1 MRAALEAKADRF
13 DNRGKGGCHGEG
25 GDRGQEP
32 EEPHAGCLQGGQA
45 DPGDEGAEIGSRKY
59 VLFDEDTPGF
69 GLCVYT
75 TGRKGFVLIYRI
87 AGQQKRFTIGVW
99 PTWSVTA
106 ARDEAKRLIREIDR
120 GDDPL
125 DTRKAARGAP
135 TVKELAERFIEEHL
149 PKLAPTNASDQKSML
164 EKLVLPEW
172 KNRKVADITPTD
184 VDRLLTKIA
193 AGRARPSKKKPTQ
206 KRRKKL
212 APPKPTPVRA
222 NRAGEMLRKMF
233 NLAMLWKMRP
243 DNPTFGFRR
252 RPEVARDRFLSFEEI
267 ERLAN
272 ALAVDEDQRA
282 ASIIRLCMLTGAR
295 LGEVRTATFDQF
307 NLDLAIWT
315 KQAAYTKQ
323 RRIHRVPISHEAVAL
338 IRLRREI
345 VPKGCPFLFPG
356 DVPDQPVGDPK
367 RFWPKMQKVAQIPD
381 VRIHDLRHTFAS
393 LLVSGGASLEMI
405 GRLLGHTQIGTT
417 QRYAHLID
425 APLRAGV
432 NAVGEMLKP
441 RLRVVDDESKG
452 ETRPSDQKRLTALQA
467 R

>member
-1 MRAALEAKADRF
+1 
-13 DNRGKGGCHGEG
+13 
-25 GDRGQEP
+25 
-32 EEPHAGCLQGGQA
+32 
-45 DPGDEGAEIGSRKY
+45 
-59 VLFDEDTPGF
+59 
-69 GLCVYT
+69 
-75 TGRKGFVLIYRI
+75 
-87 AGQQKRFTIGVW
+87 
-99 PTWSVTA
+99 
-106 ARDEAKRLIREIDR
+106 
-120 GDDPL
+120 
-125 DTRKAARGAP
+125 
-135 TVKELAERFIEEHL
+135 
-149 PKLAPTNASDQKSML
+149 
-164 EKLVLPEW
+164 
-172 KNRKVADITPTD
+172 
-184 VDRLLTKIA
+184 
-193 AGRARPSKKKPTQ
+193 
-206 KRRKKL
+206 
-212 APPKPTPVRA
+212 
-222 NRAGEMLRKMF
+222 MLRKMF

-252 RPEVARDRFLSFEEI
+252 RPEVARDRFLSFDEI

-393 LLVSGGASLEMI
+393 
-405 GRLLGHTQIGTT
+405 H
-417 QRYAHLID
+417 
-425 APLRAGV
+425 
-432 NAVGEMLKP
+432 
-441 RLRVVDDESKG
+441 
-452 ETRPSDQKRLTALQA
+452 
-467 R
+467 

>member
-1 MRAALEAKADRF
+1 MSKRLTERVVKA
-13 DNRGKGGCHGEG
+13 
-25 GDRGQEP
+25 
-32 EEPHAGCLQGGQA
+32 
-45 DPGDEGAEIGSRKY
+45 AEIGTRKY
-59 VLFDEDTPGF
+59 VVFDDDCPGF
-69 GLCVYT
+69 GLCVYES
-75 TGRKGFVLIYRI
+75 GRKGFVLIYRMG
-87 AGQQKRFTIGVW
+87 GQQKRFTIGTW
-99 PTWSVTA
+99 PAWSVIA
-106 ARDEAKRLIREIDR
+106 ARDEAKALKREIDR
-120 GDDPL
+120 GEDPL
-125 DTRKAARGAP
+125 DARKAHRAAP
-135 TVKELAERFIEEHL
+135 TVKELAERYIEEHL
-149 PKLAPTNASDQKSML
+149 PKLAKTNASDQISML
-164 EKLVLPEW
+164 QKLVLPEW
-172 KNRKVADITPTD
+172 KGRMVADITPTD

-193 AGRARPSKKKPTQ
+193 AGRARPAKLTPTQ
-206 KRRKKL
+206 KRRKAL

-233 NLAMLWKMRP
+233 NLAVQWKMRP
-243 DNPTFGFRR
+243 DNPAFAFRK
-252 RPEVARDRFLSFEEI
+252 RPETARDRFLTFDEI

-338 IRLRREI
+338 IRLRRDI

-367 RFWPKMQKVAQIPD
+367 RFWPKMQKVAEIPD

-441 RLRVVDDESKG
+441 RLRVVG
-452 ETRPSDQKRLTALQA
+452 E
-467 R
+467 

>member
-1 MRAALEAKADRF
+1 MGTHLTERVVKA
-13 DNRGKGGCHGEG
+13 
-25 GDRGQEP
+25 
-32 EEPHAGCLQGGQA
+32 
-45 DPGDEGAEIGSRKY
+45 AEIGTRKY
-59 VLFDEDTPGF
+59 VVFDQDCAGF
-69 GLCVYT
+69 GLCVYES
-75 TGRKGFVLIYRI
+75 GRKGFVLIYRSS
-87 AGQQKRFTIGVW
+87 GRQRRLTIGTW
-99 PTWSVTA
+99 PAWSVVA
-106 ARDEAKRLIREIDR
+106 ARDEAKALKREIDR
-120 GDDPL
+120 GEDPL
-125 DTRKAARGAP
+125 GSRRSARIAP
-135 TVKELAERFIEEHL
+135 TVKELSERYIEEHL
-149 PKLAPTNASDQKSML
+149 PKLAKTNASDQISML
-164 EKLVLPEW
+164 QKLVLPEW
-172 KNRKVADITPTD
+172 KGRMVADITPTD

-193 AGRARPSKKKPTQ
+193 AGRARPAKLQPAQ
-206 KRRKKL
+206 KRRRNL
-212 APPKPTPVRA
+212 APARPTPVRA
-222 NRAGEMLRKMF
+222 NRAGEMIRKMF
-233 NLAMLWKMRP
+233 SLAVQWKMRP
-243 DNPTFGFRR
+243 DNPAFAFRK
-252 RPEVARDRFLSFEEI
+252 RPETARDRFLTFDEI

-345 VPKGCPFLFPG
+345 VPKGCPFLFPC

-417 QRYAHLID
+417 QRYSHLID

-432 NAVGEMLKP
+432 NAVAEMLKP
-441 RLRVVDDESKG
+441 RLKVVG
-452 ETRPSDQKRLTALQA
+452 A
-467 R
+467 